1 MPINGPSVKLL
12 GEKAKTK
19 FTDLESGDEGKC
31 EDRLMQI

>member
-12 GEKAKTK
+12 EEKVKTK
-19 FTDLESGDEGKC
+19 FTGLESGDEGKC